1 MNKKQALGA
10 IILTATIIAAVLCF
24 HPSFNAGEL
33 VKNSELGGHTFSHP
47 IQEII
52 SPRYGIRAYLLED
65 SSNPIISL
73 GFLFTAAGR
82 RAEEKGQ
89 AGLAGLTAAI
99 LPEAA
104 GNLKSAEFK
113 EKMESYAIS
122 IGYSSD
128 KDDFSGHLLTVKE
141 YAPIAFDML
150 KDTLIAPRVDRT
162 DLKRLKKQM
171 LALLDSQVENP
182 SQQLSLTAN
191 RELFGTH
198 PYGANPLGIKEDIER
213 LSSKDIK
220 KYAASHLGRSNLIV
234 GIAGDMTAAEAAEM
248 LDNVFG
254 ALPAEGAADDTAI
267 VKPDLSGGFS
277 YHNAE
282 LPQSMAYVAAEGTR
296 RNATD
301 FYPLYIANYILGG
314 SGLNSRLNLAA
325 REKEGL
331 TYGIY
336 TGISVPDKTALIIGG
351 FSATPEN
358 FSRVVEIFSHEWKLM
373 GEKGV
378 SSRELEEAKNYLIA
392 SNNLRF
398 ADITNISNML
408 VYMQKENLGID
419 FLQKRNQYV
428 AQVTLEQVNRASARY
443 FRPENLKIISLGK
456 FN

>member
-1 MNKKQALGA
+1 MNKKQAFGA
-10 IILTATIIAAVLCF
+10 IMLTAAIVAAVLYFC
-24 HPSFNAGEL
+24 PSFNAEEL
-33 VKNSELGGHTFSHP
+33 VINSELGGRTFSRP
-47 IQEII
+47 VQEVV

-65 SSNPIISL
+65 DSNPIISL
-73 GFLFTAAGR
+73 SFSFAAAGS

-89 AGLAGLTAAI
+89 AGLAGLTAAL

-104 GNLKSAEFK
+104 GDLKSAEFK
-113 EKMESYAIS
+113 EKMENYAIS
-122 IGYSSD
+122 IGYSAD

-141 YAPIAFDML
+141 YAPVAFGML
-150 KDTLIAPRVDRT
+150 KDTLTAPRVDRA

-171 LALLDSQVENP
+171 LALLESQSENP
-182 SQQLSLTAN
+182 GQQLSLTAG

-198 PYGANPLGIKEDIER
+198 PYGANPLGIKEDIEN
-213 LSSKDIK
+213 LSGKDVK
-220 KYAASHLGRSNLIV
+220 KYAKSHLGRSNLIA
-234 GIAGDMTAAEAAEM
+234 GIAGDMTATEAAAM
-248 LDNVFG
+248 LDDVFG
-254 ALPAEGAADDTAI
+254 ALPAEGAVDDTAV

-282 LPQSMAYVAAEGTR
+282 LPQSMAYAAAEGTR
-296 RNATD
+296 RDAAD

-314 SGLNSRLNLAA
+314 SGLSSRLNLAA

-336 TGISVPDKTALIIGG
+336 TGLSVLDKTAMIIGG

-358 FSRVVEIFSHEWKLM
+358 FSRVVEIFGREWKLM

-378 SSRELEEAKNYLIA
+378 SARELEEAKNYLIA

-428 AQVTLEQVNRASARY
+428 ARVTLEQVNRAAARY